1 MLWQLFWLKISK
13 NKCKCKPL
21 LNALICKFS
30 NTLLHCHLS
39 LALFLLFSFF
49 AVLRFVWFLLDG
61 LFSILAPFWLPWMS
75 NDRKAVFMA
84 SDSGVTVAS
93 IETEGKPDGNGHK
106 VGSTPHPALQ
116 FSTFYFPPTL
126 SSPLSVADK
135 HGANWK
141 RRQTFF
147 GVAEM
152 TSRRWFHWQFRWWIP
167 VNGPGKNAKIT
178 WKHKRGWKCFVAKI

>member
-116 FSTFYFPPTL
+116 FSTFHQHWALYQLLISTGQIENG
-126 SSPLSVADK
+126 VK
-135 HGANWK
+135 HFLESQKW
-141 RRQTFF
+141 RV
-147 GVAEM
+147 GVDFTGNFVDGFLLMDLAKMPKLLES
-152 TSRRWFHWQFRWWIP
+152 TSGDGNVLLRKF
-167 VNGPGKNAKIT
+167 K
-178 WKHKRGWKCFVAKI
+178 